1 VEDTVA
7 EQSRTSGDDGAGPK
21 GWRRFV
27 PRVPIQRLVQLAA
40 PEWRL
45 LAVATV
51 FLILGS
57 GASLAYP
64 QAIQRLIDGA
74 LAGGRASIDRAAL
87 AMGVIFVVQAVAV
100 GLRYYLFTVA
110 GERIVTRLR
119 EHLYRSLID
128 QEIGFFDG
136 QRTGDLLSRLASDT
150 TTVQNTV
157 SVNLS
162 MALRNLVMLVGGLA
176 LLAHSSAR
184 LTVLMLVLVPPVVVG
199 ALVVGRLV
207 ARFSRRA
214 QDALA
219 RATEIGEET
228 LAGIRTVRAFAREP
242 DEARR
247 YGEAVWESFAIARKR
262 VRVVALFVSSMTLS
276 AFGAVAVVLWFGGRL
291 VMDQELSVG
300 ELASFIL
307 YTLLVAMALS
317 ALGDLWADFV
327 RAGGASGRVF
337 ELLDRQPSIGS
348 EDGVELESI
357 TGRIELDGVTFA
369 YPVRSDVT
377 VLRDVDLALEP
388 GTITALVG
396 PSGAG
401 KSTVASLLLRLY
413 DPDSGTLRLDGH
425 DLRDLDPQWLR
436 RHIGTVAQEPV
447 LFSTSITENIRY
459 GRPEA
464 TSEAVEQAARVANA
478 HDFIAE
484 LPDGY
489 DTEVGERGVRLSG
502 GQKQRVAIAR
512 ALLKDPPI
520 LVLDEATS
528 ALDAESENLVREAL
542 ERLMKDRTSLV
553 IAHRLSTVRTADRVV
568 VLDAGEVVETGTH
581 EDLMAA
587 DGLYRRLVR
596 HQLVQAED
604 RAV

>member
-1 VEDTVA
+1 VADRIKDTS
-7 EQSRTSGDDGAGPK
+7 EDGAGPT

-27 PRVPIQRLVQLAA
+27 PRVPIRRLVQLAA
-40 PEWRL
+40 PEWKVL
-45 LAVATV
+45 SVATV
-51 FLILGS
+51 FLVLGS

-64 QAIQRLIDGA
+64 QAIRRLIDGA
-74 LAGGRASIDRAAL
+74 LEGGQATIDRAAL

-119 EHLYRSLID
+119 ERLYRSLID
-128 QEIGFFDG
+128 QEIGFFDS

-162 MALRNLVMLVGGLA
+162 MGLRNLVMVAGGLA
-176 LLAHSSAR
+176 LLAHSSTR
-184 LTVLMLVLVPPVVVG
+184 LTVLMLALVPPVVVG

-207 ARFSRRA
+207 ARYSRRA

-228 LAGIRTVRAFAREP
+228 LAGIRTVRSFAREP

-247 YGEAVWESFAIARKR
+247 YGEAVWESFRIARKR
-262 VRVVALFVSSMTLS
+262 VRVVALFVSAMTLS

-291 VMDQELSVG
+291 VMAQELSVG

-307 YTLLVAMALS
+307 YTLLVAVSLS

-337 ELLDRQPSIGS
+337 ELLDRSPRVGGAEGGVQPETVVGHL
-348 EDGVELESI
+348 EMVGV
-357 TGRIELDGVTFA
+357 VFA
-369 YPVRSDVT
+369 YPVRPEVT
-377 VLRDVDLALEP
+377 VLHGIDLPLEP

-413 DPDSGTLRLDGH
+413 DPDAGVIRLDGR
-425 DLRDLDPQWLR
+425 DLRGLDAGWLR

-447 LFSTSITENIRY
+447 LFSTSIAENIRY

-464 TSEAVEQAARVANA
+464 TGDEVEAAARAANA
-478 HDFIAE
+478 HDFISG

-489 DTEVGERGVRLSG
+489 ETEVGERGVRLSG

-568 VLDAGEVVETGTH
+568 VLDGGEVVETGTH
-581 EDLMAA
+581 EELMTA

-596 HQLVQAED
+596 HQLVQA
-604 RAV
+604 

>member
-1 VEDTVA
+1 MTDETG
-7 EQSRTSGDDGAGPK
+7 SRDDGARSGWRFS
-21 GWRRFV
+21 GWRRLI
-27 PRVPIQRLVQLAA
+27 PRVPLSRLVSLAA
-40 PEWRL
+40 PEARV

-51 FLILGS
+51 FLLLGS

-64 QAIQRLIDGA
+64 QAIRYLIDGA
-74 LAGGRASIDRAAL
+74 LAGGGVTIDRAAV
-87 AMGVIFVVQAVAV
+87 AMAVIFLIQAVAV

-119 EHLYRSLID
+119 EQLYRSLIE
-128 QEIGFFDG
+128 QEVAFFDG

-162 MALRNLVMLVGGLA
+162 MVLRNLVMVLGGLA
-176 LLAHSSAR
+176 LLAHASVR
-184 LTVLMLVLVPPVVVG
+184 LTALMLLLVPPVVVG

-207 ARFSRRA
+207 SRFSRRA

-242 DEARR
+242 DEAER
-247 YGEAVWESFAIARKR
+247 YGAAVWESFRIARR
-262 VRVVALFVSSMTLS
+262 RIRVVALFVASMTLA

-291 VMDQELSVG
+291 VMADALTVG

-307 YTLLVAMALS
+307 YTLLVAISLS

-327 RAGGASGRVF
+327 RAGGASERVF
-337 ELLDRQPSIGS
+337 ELLDRPPEVDPGGGLRLA
-348 EDGVELESI
+348 EVDGAVEV
-357 TGRIELDGVTFA
+357 RGVSFA
-369 YPVRSDVT
+369 YPVRPEVR
-377 VLRDVDLALEP
+377 VLQRVDLVLAP
-388 GTITALVG
+388 GSVTALVG

-401 KSTVASLLLRLY
+401 KSTLAALLLRLY
-413 DPDSGTLRLDGH
+413 DPDEGVILLDGR
-425 DLRDLDPQWLR
+425 DLREFDARWLR
-436 RHIGTVAQEPV
+436 RHVGTVAQEPV
-447 LFSTSITENIRY
+447 LFSTTIAANIRY

-464 TSEAVEQAARVANA
+464 GAEEVERAARAANA
-478 HDFIAE
+478 HDFITA
-484 LPDGY
+484 LPEGY
-489 DTEVGERGVRLSG
+489 ETEVGERGVRLSG

-520 LVLDEATS
+520 LILDEATS
-528 ALDAESENLVREAL
+528 ALDAEAEALVRQAL
-542 ERLMKDRTSLV
+542 ERLMRARTSLV

-568 VLDAGEVVETGTH
+568 VLDGGEVIEAGSH
-581 EDLMAA
+581 DQLMARE
-587 DGLYRRLVR
+587 GLYRRLVR
-596 HQLVQAED
+596 HQLVQA
-604 RAV
+604 